1 MSGTIKGVSLILIA
15 VVLMA
20 YANVAAKLRA
30 AAVGGSGSVSW
41 LSYIM
46 SMLRDPWSWSVGI
59 AALVAG
65 LLYIIALREL
75 QLGVAQP
82 LFALV
87 FVVVPLAAALVLGE
101 PLPPLRIAGL
111 VLIFAGVILVEQTS

>member
-1 MSGTIKGVSLILIA
+1 MSGTTKGVSLILIA

-41 LSYIM
+41 LSYIL

>member
-1 MSGTIKGVSLILIA
+1 
-15 VVLMA
+15 MA

-30 AAVGGSGSVSW
+30 AALGGSDSVSW
-41 LSYIM
+41 LSYIL

-65 LLYIIALREL
+65 LLYIIALRQLE
-75 QLGVAQP
+75 LGVAQP

-87 FVVVPLAAALVLGE
+87 FVVVPLAAVLVLGE
-101 PLPPLRIAGL
+101 PLPLLRIASL
-111 VLIFAGVILVEQTS
+111 VLIVAGVILVEQTS